1 MSQAK
6 STPTFE
12 TQIRVATKLARIAEL
27 NATSREFAAMARAEV
42 SRLTVIRQPST
53 DAERRAARC
62 QIADHQSRMKTL
74 REVEDLAV
82 AHEPHREYITRQFKA
97 LLEWPLASTSGRL
110 AETTGEAA
118 ALVVRLRR
126 FVQRS

>member
-1 MSQAK
+1 MSHAK
-6 STPTFE
+6 SPPPFE
-12 TQIRVATKLARIAEL
+12 SQLRVAAKTARLAEL
-27 NATSREFAAMARAEV
+27 NATSREFAAMARTEV
-42 SRLTVIRQPST
+42 GRLMVIRHPST

-74 REVEDLAV
+74 RDVEDLAV